1 MPDDP
6 SPSDSDPDSQPTIF
20 YVGRDRRGRWVVQD
34 REHLRG
40 GLFVSRS
47 AALKFALSENGN
59 HPLDVVALSEPVD
72 LDFNSKPASY
82 AQSAERKSHFSRAA

>member
-6 SPSDSDPDSQPTIF
+6 FPSDPDPQPTLF
-20 YVGRDRRGRWVVQD
+20 YVGRDPRGRWVVQD

-40 GLFVSRS
+40 GLFVSRA

-72 LDFNSKPASY
+72 LDFNSRPASY
-82 AQSAERKSHFSRAA
+82 APSAERKSSFPRAA